1 MKLLEGRSAIVTG
14 ASRGIGRSIALEYAR
29 QGAALVLN
37 ASRASDALTETV
49 AEIRDMGGRCESVSG
64 SVVEEVTA
72 RALVEK
78 AVAAFGKLDIL
89 VNNAGIVRDKPLV
102 MMSEREF
109 DEVLA
114 VNLRGVYQ
122 CSREAVRQ
130 MMKQRHGRIISISSV
145 AALAGRPG
153 QCNYTAAKAGIVGF
167 TKSLAPRGG
176 QVQRAR
182 QRVVRRGD
190 GDRHVQA
197 HAGGGEEG
205 APTIH
210 SPAAGGATG
219 RGGRP
224 LRFPGLRSVD
234 LRDRHD
240 HQRQWRELRLM
251 TTSLV
256 EAHAYA
262 GRRKDLTHRL
272 KETLVERLDLDR
284 RIDEIPDD
292 CLLFGVG
299 LGLDSV
305 DALEIVVAV
314 ESEFGIR
321 VEDDDMKEIRSVN
334 SIVDLILSRRNREE
348 DAR

>member
-1 MKLLEGRSAIVTG
+1 
-14 ASRGIGRSIALEYAR
+14 
-29 QGAALVLN
+29 
-37 ASRASDALTETV
+37 
-49 AEIRDMGGRCESVSG
+49 
-64 SVVEEVTA
+64 
-72 RALVEK
+72 
-78 AVAAFGKLDIL
+78 
-89 VNNAGIVRDKPLV
+89 
-102 MMSEREF
+102 
-109 DEVLA
+109 
-114 VNLRGVYQ
+114 
-122 CSREAVRQ
+122 
-130 MMKQRHGRIISISSV
+130 
-145 AALAGRPG
+145 
-153 QCNYTAAKAGIVGF
+153 
-167 TKSLAPRGG
+167 
-176 QVQRAR
+176 
-182 QRVVRRGD
+182 
-190 GDRHVQA
+190 
-197 HAGGGEEG
+197 
-205 APTIH
+205 
-210 SPAAGGATG
+210 
-219 RGGRP
+219 
-224 LRFPGLRSVD
+224 
-234 LRDRHD
+234 
-240 HQRQWRELRLM
+240 M